1 MIEQVVFIVPI
12 TQFLYSTKSKSFIN
26 FLRKFNLRVIESPAH
41 LFANKTIMPNFDDD
55 TDDTADILKNS
66 KTMLINGKKA
76 LVYEKPIN
84 PKDYKTY
91 DEYLEAIKIREEFFE
106 RVAAVD
112 KIIEESKTEKEYKR
126 RIAELGFTS

>member
-1 MIEQVVFIVPI
+1 M
-12 TQFLYSTKSKSFIN
+12 
-26 FLRKFNLRVIESPAH
+26 IESPAH
-41 LFANKTIMPNFDDD
+41 LFVNKTIMPNFDDD

-66 KTMLINGKKA
+66 KIVLINGKKA
-76 LVYEKPIN
+76 LVHEEPIN

-112 KIIEESKTEKEYKR
+112 KIIEESKTEKEYER